1 MNWVILIGI
10 YIVGMFPVMI
20 FCSFFDD
27 ILRVKSD
34 DYLDIVLLIWP
45 ILLPIL
51 IFFILYYYASECA
64 DDIADKIRE
73 RLGK

>member
-1 MNWVILIGI
+1 MNWVILIVI

-20 FCSFFDD
+20 FCSFFED

-34 DYLDIVLLIWP
+34 DYQDIVLLMWP
-45 ILLPIL
+45 IMLPIL
-51 IFFILYYYASECA
+51 IFFIIYYYASEFA